1 MTCLT
6 TSDVIGIPGGW
17 EEYDKHIMEI
27 LGVDL
32 VTLAAK
38 AEGKPVERVRNGLA
52 GRRLAAVSVS
62 SGVGVV
68 SGFAESLASIGRHL
82 GMEAKVM
89 SRTDGDGFQEAAQW
103 NADFV
108 ISANDHL
115 FVARE
120 TARGL
125 AADNNP
131 ATSRVFVTALELMS
145 GGSLMER
152 EVVVLGLGIIGRG
165 AASYLAELGA
175 YPLMYDP
182 DPQRAAAARNEILE
196 GEVIHNQAHLAEI
209 LGRTN
214 LIYDATPVLQAL
226 PESLWPAE
234 ALVSAPGVPLS
245 WPETWLS
252 GGGKRRLWHDPL
264 QSGTAA
270 MLAKLA

>member
-17 EEYDKHIMEI
+17 EEYDKSIKEV

-32 VTLAAK
+32 LTLAAMSQD
-38 AEGKPVERVRNGLA
+38 KPVEQVQAGLA
-52 GRRLAAVSVS
+52 NRRLAAISIS

-82 GMEAKVM
+82 GMDAKVM
-89 SRTDGDGFQEAAQW
+89 SRPDRDGFREAAKW
-103 NADFV
+103 RADFV
-108 ISANDHL
+108 ISADDHRFL
-115 FVARE
+115 ARE
-120 TARGL
+120 SSRGL
-125 AADNNP
+125 TANNNP
-131 ATSRVFVTALELMS
+131 ATSRVFVTALELMN
-145 GGSLMER
+145 GGSLKER
-152 EVVVLGLGIIGRG
+152 EVVVLGLGIIGLG
-165 AASYLAELGA
+165 AASYLCDLGA

-182 DPQRAAAARNEILE
+182 DPKRATAAQGEIRE
-196 GEVIHNQAHLAEI
+196 GEIIRDQTQLAEV

-214 LIYDATPVLQAL
+214 LIYDATPVLAAL

-234 ALVSAPGVPLS
+234 AVVSAPGVPLS
-245 WPETWLS
+245 WPLDWLS
-252 GGGKRRLWHDPL
+252 GSSKRRLWHDPL